1 MCEPDELTTPVN
13 QLAHAMNRFNELLD
27 VHRELDELFFQHQR
41 ALMRIEI
48 DRAETLLAEYS
59 RNLLAH
65 MQDEEEVMLPIYEE
79 RVKAPVGGA
88 VDIFRTEHEK
98 LRQFLALFAEEI
110 KKIRKVDDME
120 RGVLFLI
127 DSQHLFKRLLVHHDA
142 REKKM
147 LYPLLDQVTTYTER
161 QEMFARL
168 ELPSALPKY
177 ESPNSERS
185 RSHLGR
191 LMLD

>member
-1 MCEPDELTTPVN
+1 MTS
-13 QLAHAMNRFNELLD
+13 FNHLLE

-48 DRAETLLAEYS
+48 DRAEELLAEYE
-59 RNLLAH
+59 RDLLAH
-65 MQDEEEVMLPIYEE
+65 MRDEEEVMMPIYGE
-79 RVKAPVGGA
+79 RVKPPVGGS
-88 VDIFRTEHEK
+88 VDIFIGEHEK

-110 KKIRKVDDME
+110 DKIREADDLE

-147 LYPLLDQVTTYTER
+147 LYPLLDQVTNEAER
-161 QEMFARL
+161 E
-168 ELPSALPKY
+168 ELFTKLKLRGAYERRALR
-177 ESPNSERS
+177 NIS
-185 RSHLGR
+185 RQGGS
-191 LMLD
+191 

>member
-1 MCEPDELTTPVN
+1 
-13 QLAHAMNRFNELLD
+13 MNRFNELLD

-98 LRQFLALFAEEI
+98 LREFLALFAEEI

-191 LMLD
+191 LRVGLIQTYQSADVAAETA